1 MKNILKKVALYFSL
15 GILCANFYGYIFPLK
30 TYVTESSKVFHKNKI
45 PLLEPYSTKVNLKK
59 IDLKNISEKELREI
73 NYLFAGSV
81 KHYWP
86 KVNLFEFSENW
97 IIFFLQ
103 RIELQTKQNK
113 TLKLERFNWEKVIE
127 RGYGLCSQISLAMY
141 DFFQKNNLNS
151 LILSLGGHVVIEFK
165 DDDKSYILDPDFNV
179 VINGDLNS
187 IYANSDII
195 EEAYTSA
202 GYNRNFTESLREIY
216 TSRENNVVV
225 SRYDYYPKLTK
236 FYYLVNLLKW
246 LIPILIIILLKKNE
260 IFRKKK

>member
-15 GILCANFYGYIFPLK
+15 GILFTNFYGYIFPLNS
-30 TYVTESSKVFHKNKI
+30 YIDEGSKIFHKNKI
-45 PLLEPYSTKVNLKK
+45 PFLEPHSTKVDLKK
-59 IDLKNISEKELREI
+59 IDLKNISEKDIREI

-113 TLKLERFNWEKVIE
+113 TLKLERFNWEKIIE

-141 DFFQKNNLNS
+141 DYFQKNNLNS

-165 DDDKSYILDPDFNV
+165 DGDKSYILDPDYNV
-179 VINGDLNS
+179 VINGDLS
-187 IYANSDII
+187 TIYSNSDLIQ
-195 EEAYTSA
+195 EAYTYA
-202 GYNRNFTESLREIY
+202 GYNNNVIESLSEIY
-216 TSRENNVVV
+216 TSREDNKVVN
-225 SRYDYYPKLTK
+225 RYEYYPKLTK

-246 LIPILIIILLKKNE
+246 LIPILIIMLIKKNE
-260 IFRKKK
+260 ISRKKK

>member
-15 GILCANFYGYIFPLK
+15 GILIANFYGYIFPLK
-30 TYVTESSKVFHKNKI
+30 PYITDNSKVFHKNKI
-45 PLLEPYSTKVNLKK
+45 PLLEARLAKINLKK
-59 IDLKNISEKELREI
+59 IDLKNVSEKDLREI

-86 KVNLFEFSENW
+86 AVNLFEFSENW
-97 IIFFLQ
+97 IIFFFQ
-103 RIELQTKQNK
+103 RIELQIKTNK
-113 TLKLERFNWEKVIE
+113 TLKLERFNWEKIIE

-151 LILSLGGHVVIEFK
+151 LILSLGGHVVVQFK
-165 DDDKSYILDPDFNV
+165 DGNRGYILDPDYNV

-187 IYANSDII
+187 LYANSDVI

-202 GYNRNFTESLREIY
+202 GYNRNVAENLREIY

-225 SRYDYYPKLTK
+225 GRYDYYPKLTK

-246 LIPILIIILLKKNE
+246 LIPILIIMFLKKNE
-260 IFRKKK
+260 ISRKKK